1 MQKILKKCI
10 HCSAKMYC
18 TMCMVR
24 NANENIWGNP
34 LIVNEYFCDIAKS
47 IKKIISV
54 DCIIKADI

>member
-1 MQKILKKCI
+1 
-10 HCSAKMYC
+10 MYC
-18 TMCMVR
+18 TMRMVR